1 MARAAAKKPAAR
13 KRGASRNPPKGQRK
27 SAPGVLWLVLGL
39 LAGLFVALLWHLW
52 ELRKDHPRTVTAAV
66 APETATTTATGSDA
80 GTGNTAATSKTQEP
94 RFEFYTL
101 LPKQE
106 AMPGSPPPLPP
117 ATPPATAT
125 PKEASAGPGYL
136 LQAGS
141 FKSEEEADKRRAAI
155 LMLGLPVRV
164 TKAATAG
171 ETWFRVMVGPFKGKT
186 EATGARAS
194 LKANG
199 VEALVVKQG

>member
-1 MARAAAKKPAAR
+1 MAKAAAKKPAAR

-27 SAPGVLWLVLGL
+27 GAPGALWLVLGL
-39 LAGLFVALLWHLW
+39 LTGLFVALLWHLW
-52 ELRKDHPRTVTAAV
+52 ELRKDHPRAVTAAV
-66 APETATTTATGSDA
+66 APGTLPAAGATGQE
-80 GTGNTAATSKTQEP
+80 GGGNAPASGKPQEP

-106 AMPGSPPPLPP
+106 AMPGSAPPPS
-117 ATPPATAT
+117 AAATASST
-125 PKEASAGPGYL
+125 PAEKTGPGYL

-155 LMLGLPVRV
+155 LMLGLPVKV
-164 TKAATAG
+164 TKVPVTPG
-171 ETWFRVMVGPFKGKT
+171 EAWFRVMVGPFKGKS
-186 EATGARAS
+186 EAASARSS
-194 LKANG
+194 LKDNG